1 MILLID
7 TDNKLSDNITLK
19 NVVILMA
26 RIIKD
31 DDKFQKKH
39 CVLNKYVKKKWNH
52 FQLKKN
58 SKNFL
63 IFFSIKTNMP
73 INYEL
78 LYGAAV

>member
-31 DDKFQKKH
+31 DDKF
-39 CVLNKYVKKKWNH
+39 
-52 FQLKKN
+52 
-58 SKNFL
+58 
-63 IFFSIKTNMP
+63 
-73 INYEL
+73 
-78 LYGAAV
+78 